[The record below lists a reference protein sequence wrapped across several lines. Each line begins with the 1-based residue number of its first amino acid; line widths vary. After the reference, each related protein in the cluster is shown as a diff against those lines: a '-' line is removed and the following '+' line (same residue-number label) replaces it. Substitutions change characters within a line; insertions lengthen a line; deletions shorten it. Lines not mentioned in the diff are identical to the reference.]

1 VFRVFDVMVGNYGRH
16 GSLHCGWALNTA
28 SHAAPYLPSSQ
39 WQSGVEYTV
48 GATLQRDDG
57 FVARC
62 QLRRRIAA
70 NVAKL
75 RELLCRNYDGL
86 TRPKALLT
94 PPALARSTTDA
105 FDKRAYKNSHPCTL
119 QARRS

>member
-1 VFRVFDVMVGNYGRH
+1 MVGNYGRH

-62 QLRRRIAA
+62 QLGRQKWQRRPRPCLFEPKARRIAA
-70 NVAKL
+70 NIAKL
-75 RELLCRNYDGL
+75 PVLLGKPD
-86 TRPKALLT
+86 
-94 PPALARSTTDA
+94 
-105 FDKRAYKNSHPCTL
+105 
-119 QARRS
+119 